1 MAGGASCR
9 PNKAPMS
16 DQKKP
21 GNLRT
26 ALILLSV
33 AVAFFIGVIIKHTML
48 R

>member
-1 MAGGASCR
+1 
-9 PNKAPMS
+9 MS

-33 AVAFFIGVIIKHTML
+33 AVAFFIGVIVKHVML
-48 R
+48 K

>member
-1 MAGGASCR
+1 
-9 PNKAPMS
+9 MS

-33 AVAFFIGVIIKHTML
+33 AVVFFLGVIVKHAL
-48 R
+48 FN

>member
-1 MAGGASCR
+1 
-9 PNKAPMS
+9 MS

-33 AVAFFIGVIIKHTML
+33 AIAFFIGVIIKQGIL
-48 R
+48 K

>member
-1 MAGGASCR
+1 
-9 PNKAPMS
+9 MS

-33 AVAFFIGVIIKHTML
+33 AVAFFVGVIIKHSLL